1 MIMELMIIMILIL
14 FSPPRHRLL
23 QNEGVPCVIRIIFKK
38 SPLIKLEVVLL
49 VLLHLQPI
57 AGNSQDTGKE
67 GMTKEQNMG

>member
-1 MIMELMIIMILIL
+1 MIMENNGSHERKH

-23 QNEGVPCVIRIIFKK
+23 QNEGVPCVIFKK
-38 SPLIKLEVVLL
+38 SPVIKLEVVLL
-49 VLLHLQPI
+49 VLLHLQLI